1 MENTVN
7 IIATTII
14 IGMAIGGYCMNNIS
28 LIGCIIDSVIFF
40 LIGIGPS
47 IINKININKNQQQ

>member
-1 MENTVN
+1 MENIAS

-40 LIGIGPS
+40 IIGIGP
-47 IINKININKNQQQ
+47 IILNKIHKTHQQ